1 MPGGTE
7 ALNGVEVLRRG
18 VAFVRFPEMAGVPRG
33 QPVHEVIAQDLG
45 DDRRGG
51 DRVAA
56 GITIHDGFVLAP
68 QLGTRQP
75 IDEHVSRD
83 EAEPAQ
89 RPLHRED
96 RGAADIEP
104 VDLAAAGRPD
114 GDGHGALTDLGGE
127 LLALQRRQHLGVVE
141 PADRLR
147 AHRKHDG
154 RGDHWACQW
163 TAADFIDSGDDAPPF
178 APQRRLAFQRWA
190 AVSHVCVGSCSPP
203 PVGTV
208 MPRFSRIRAAFP
220 ASRRRK
226 YSFARRTRPFR
237 INPIS
242 AIDGA
247 CSGKIRSTPTPAE
260 ILRTVN
266 VSLMPPPRRA
276 MQMPSNAWRR
286 SFSPSRTRTIT
297 RTVSPGAKAGML
309 SRKFSITTCSS
320 RRSFPINP
328 VSAHASD
335 ARLAPPAMPQS
346 CRGRHSTI
354 RPGRRAR
361 DSWAAACSWAAPIIL
376 RNASHST
383 PTRDPPARRA
393 AAVRPRPRRTVP
405 PARHPTT
412 RNRRS
417 RPLQRQGRPL
427 LADRRSCSAHITTS
441 AHYPTNNG
449 PRYRA

>member
-18 VAFVRFPEMAGVPRG
+18 VAFVRFPAIAGVPRG

-45 DDRRGG
+45 DHRRRR
-51 DRVAA
+51 DRVTAR
-56 GITIHDGFVLAP
+56 ITVDDRFVLAAKLRTG
-68 QLGTRQP
+68 QAV
-75 IDEHVSRD
+75 DEPPRGR
-83 EAEPAQ
+83 EAEPMEGA
-89 RPLHRED
+89 LHRENG
-96 RGAADIEP
+96 GAPDI
-104 VDLAAAGRPD
+104 VAIDLAHAGRADRD
-114 GDGHGALTDLGGE
+114 GERPFANLGGE
-127 LLALQRRQHLGVVE
+127 LLALQRRQHLRVVE

-154 RGDHWACQW
+154 RGDHGACQW

-208 MPRFSRIRAAFP
+208 IPRFSRIRAVFR

-242 AIDGA
+242 AIDGE

-297 RTVSPGAKAGML
+297 RTVSPGAKAGMSVFRPSRSTAL
-309 SRKFSITTCSS
+309 SFSIIYSPCFNQISGLRS
-320 RRSFPINP
+320 RVRRS
-328 VSAHASD
+328 
-335 ARLAPPAMPQS
+335 
-346 CRGRHSTI
+346 
-354 RPGRRAR
+354 
-361 DSWAAACSWAAPIIL
+361 ACA
-376 RNASHST
+376 
-383 PTRDPPARRA
+383 
-393 AAVRPRPRRTVP
+393 
-405 PARHPTT
+405 ARHAAI
-412 RNRRS
+412 S
-417 RPLQRQGRPL
+417 
-427 LADRRSCSAHITTS
+427 S
-441 AHYPTNNG
+441 
-449 PRYRA
+449 